1 MSRILIVD
9 DETNLRRI
17 LSVLLQADGHAVTEA
32 VGRADAVAL
41 LASAPFDLV
50 ITDQRMP
57 DGEGLDVL
65 AAAREADPALPVV
78 MLTAYATVE
87 LAVDAMRLGAFDVI
101 AKPFVPDVVRAV
113 VHRAVERTD
122 LLRENE
128 RLKDVVRRLEADDG
142 LLGTSGVMQV
152 LRDRIAKVAPAGS
165 SVLISGETGT
175 GKELVARALHKGSAR
190 ADQPFVAVNCAAFPE
205 SLLESELFGHERGA
219 FTGADR
225 ARRGL
230 FEAAHRGTLFLDEA
244 GEMSLGLQA
253 KLLRVL
259 NDGQLIRVG
268 STTPR
273 TVDVRIVVATHRDLQ
288 ARIREGLFRDDLY
301 YRIAVVP
308 LAIPPLR
315 ERLEDLPILVDYLL
329 KVVARDL
336 KIQHRTVSPEAMAK
350 LRRYTFPGNIRELRN
365 LIERAC
371 ILSSGEIIGPNDLL
385 LTPDEL
391 GRAEEECPGPVE
403 TFVASLPETADLR
416 MTLRSIELA
425 MVERALGASGGVQAE
440 AARRLGLSRSD
451 LGYKLRKLGA
461 DPAAHEYPQR

>member
-17 LSVLLQADGHAVTEA
+17 LSVLLQADGHVVTEA
-32 VGRADAVAL
+32 VGRSDAVAL
-41 LASAPFDLV
+41 LASTPFDLV

-142 LLGTSGVMQV
+142 LLGTSSAMQV

-315 ERLEDLPILVDYLL
+315 DRLEDLPILVEHLL

-350 LRRYTFPGNIRELRN
+350 LRRYAFPGNIRELRN

-385 LTPDEL
+385 LTADEP
-391 GRAEEECPGPVE
+391 GGAEEEYPGPVE
-403 TFVASLPETADLR
+403 TFVASLPDTADLR
-416 MTLRSIELA
+416 VTLRSIELA
-425 MVERALGASGGVQAE
+425 MVERALQASGGVQAE

-461 DPAAHEYPQR
+461 DPATHD